1 MRKRDRKVL
10 AKYIR
15 ATADSLGLRD
25 WTFELQHDPCDDEAL
40 ASVHPC
46 EGRRVATICV
56 CGDFRSRKRAEQ
68 RQTIVHEL
76 LHCHHAAASDIIR
89 VDLVKQ
95 LSQSTYDVVFFG
107 FRRQMEYMVD
117 AVAEAIAGH
126 FPLIEWP
133 DA

>member
-1 MRKRDRKVL
+1 MRRRDRRVL
-10 AKYIR
+10 AEYIR
-15 ATADSLGLRD
+15 TTADRLGLRD
-25 WTFELQHDPCDDEAL
+25 WTFELQHEPCDDDAL

-46 EGRRVATICV
+46 EGRKVATICV
-56 CGDFRSRKRAEQ
+56 AHDFRERKPAEQ

-76 LHCHHAAASDIIR
+76 IHCHHASASDIIR
-89 VDLVKQ
+89 LDLVKQ

-117 AVAEAIAGH
+117 GIAEGIAHH
-126 FPLIEWP
+126 FPMIEWP